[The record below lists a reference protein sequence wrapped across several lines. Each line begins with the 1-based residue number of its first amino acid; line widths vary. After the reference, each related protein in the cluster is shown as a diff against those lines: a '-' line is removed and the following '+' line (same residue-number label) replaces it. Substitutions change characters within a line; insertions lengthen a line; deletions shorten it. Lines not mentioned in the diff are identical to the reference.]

1 VGRGGGRGPSKL
13 RFRSLLECFAEHTGA
28 ISDRRRVRSV
38 DYSIETCYRS
48 AFAMFYLQDP
58 SLLEFQRRFQEEVQS
73 NNLATVFGVENIP
86 SDTQLRDI
94 VDRHEYESVR
104 AVFPAFIRRM
114 QRSKQLERYRFYQG
128 KYLLTLDG
136 AEYFNSERV
145 SCEHCLH
152 RHRSSGA
159 VEHYHQA
166 LQPAIVHPQLREVLP
181 LAPEFIRQQD
191 GSSKQDCEQNA
202 AKRVSERL
210 RSEYP
215 QLAFIVVGD
224 ALYAAAEMIRRLV
237 AKRFSFLL
245 VVKPGKHTYLF
256 DEIERLRKARM
267 LDRLERVDRKGRR
280 YIYEWSNELAFGA
293 QAKSPRVNFLSL
305 TIVDAKGKT
314 TFRGSWVS
322 DMPVDADNVEHLV
335 RGARARWKIENE
347 GFNTLKNHGYHL
359 EHNFGHGRRHLSEA
373 LFVVN
378 LIAFFAHQI
387 FQLVDRWYQRARA
400 GFSSRREFWNCIRAM
415 FRLFLFAA
423 WDDVL
428 ARMNSP
434 PQPI

>member
-1 VGRGGGRGPSKL
+1 
-13 RFRSLLECFAEHTGA
+13 
-28 ISDRRRVRSV
+28 
-38 DYSIETCYRS
+38 
-48 AFAMFYLQDP
+48 MFYLQDP
-58 SLLEFQRRFQEEVQS
+58 SLLEFQRRFEDEVQS
-73 NNLATVFGVENIP
+73 NNLASVFGVEEIP

-94 VDRHEYESVR
+94 IDEHEYEGVR

-114 QRSKQLERYRFYQG
+114 QRSKELERYRFYQG
-128 KYLLTLDG
+128 KYLLTVDA
-136 AEYFNSERV
+136 AEYFNSEQV

-191 GSSKQDCEQNA
+191 GPKKQDCEQNA
-202 AKRVSERL
+202 AKRVTKRL
-210 RSEYP
+210 RREYP
-215 QLAFIVVGD
+215 KLPFIVVGD
-224 ALYAAAEMIRRLV
+224 ALYAGAEMMRRLV
-237 AKRFSFLL
+237 EKRCSFLL
-245 VVKPGKHTYLF
+245 VVKPGKHKYLF
-256 DEIERLRKARM
+256 DEIERLREAGM
-267 LDRLERVDRKGRR
+267 LERLERVDRKGRR
-280 YIYEWSNELAFGA
+280 YIYEWSNEMAFGA
-293 QAKSPRVNFLSL
+293 EAKSPQVNFLSL

-387 FQLVDRWYQRARA
+387 FQLVDSWYQRARA
-400 GFSSRREFWNCIRAM
+400 GFSSRREFWNCIRSM
-415 FRLFLFAA
+415 FRLFLFAH

-434 PQPI
+434 PQAI